1 MADYS
6 IVRRS
11 VGRIRLLIDDLMDY
25 VRYKRAYVY
34 VDVDSPQ
41 AAELDREWHDY
52 KLTVRD
58 VGKEAV

>member
-1 MADYS
+1 
-6 IVRRS
+6 
-11 VGRIRLLIDDLMDY
+11 MDY
-25 VRYKRAYVY
+25 IRYKRAYVY

>member
-1 MADYS
+1 M
-6 IVRRS
+6 
-11 VGRIRLLIDDLMDY
+11 DD
-25 VRYKRAYVY
+25 VRYKRAY

-58 VGKEAV
+58 VGKEDV